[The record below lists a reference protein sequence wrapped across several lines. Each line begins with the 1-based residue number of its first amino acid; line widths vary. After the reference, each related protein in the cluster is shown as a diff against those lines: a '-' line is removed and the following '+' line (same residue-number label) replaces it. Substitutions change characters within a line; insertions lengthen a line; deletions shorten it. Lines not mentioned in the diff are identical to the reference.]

1 MFLQQLAQ
9 IAQLLALEYIAADF
23 QAQALGQAGT
33 RIFHAHHALDPQA
46 QPSGE
51 VVITDL
57 AFNHHHRVSLQQRL
71 RRMKRLGKQR
81 RFNARRAVVEGD
93 KAHLVA
99 FFVLHHPQRDNHPGN
114 GLGITG
120 RLEINNALAGKAA
133 DLTFVLVNRMTGQ
146 VQAQR
151 VLLAFESLLER
162 QFPGLAVVGI
172 DVRIGLDEQAAKQV
186 GVAAVMGARSLFGG
200 LDRFFQR
207 RQQHRTVLVDVGLPG
222 FGLVMEKRPQAVKG
236 TAADQ
241 AIEGALVDALEVNP
255 GAKIEQISERPV
267 LACLGNGFD
276 RPLAHPLDR
285 PKTINDPAFIVYR
298 ELELGGIHIRRVETQ
313 LHAANLFDQ
322 DHHLVGVVH
331 IRRQYRGH
339 KWRRVMGF
347 QPGRLVRH
355 QAVGSGVG
363 FVETVT
369 GEFFHQVENVTC
381 KVRVNIVIGAT
392 FDETATLLGHFFGFF
407 LAHGPAQHVCAAEGI
422 AGHDLGNLHHLF
434 LIQDDAVGWCQ
445 YGLEAFVLIVRVRV
459 RQFGAAVLT
468 VDKVINHA

>member
-1 MFLQQLAQ
+1 
-9 IAQLLALEYIAADF
+9 
-23 QAQALGQAGT
+23 
-33 RIFHAHHALDPQA
+33 
-46 QPSGE
+46 
-51 VVITDL
+51 
-57 AFNHHHRVSLQQRL
+57 
-71 RRMKRLGKQR
+71 MKRLGKQR
-81 RFNARRAVVEGD
+81 RFNARRTVIESD

-120 RLEINNALAGKAA
+120 WLEINNALAGKAA
-133 DLTFVLVNRMTGQ
+133 DLALVLVNRMAGQ
-146 VQAQR
+146 VQAQS

-172 DVRIGLDEQAAKQV
+172 DVRISLDKQPAKQV
-186 GVAAVMGARSLFGG
+186 GVPAVMGARSLFGC

-222 FGLVMEKRPQAVKG
+222 LGLVMEKRPQAVKG

-241 AIEGALVDALEVNP
+241 AIKSTLVDTFEVNP
-255 GAKIEQISERPV
+255 GAEIEQILERAV
-267 LACLGNGFD
+267 LTRLGNGLD

-285 PKTINDPAFIVYR
+285 PQAINDPAFIVHR
-298 ELELGGIHIRRVETQ
+298 ELELRGIHIRRIETQ

-339 KWRRVMGF
+339 KWRRVVGF
-347 QPGRLVRH
+347 QPCGLVRH

-369 GEFFHQVENVTC
+369 GEFFHQVENVTGQ
-381 KVRVNIVIGAT
+381 VSVNIVIGAT
-392 FDETATLLGHFFGFF
+392 FNKATALLGHFFRFF
-407 LAHGPAQHVCAAEGI
+407 LAHGPTQHVSAAEGI
-422 AGHDLGNLHHLF
+422 PGHDLGNLHHLF
-434 LIQDDAVGWCQ
+434 LIQDDAVSGCQ
-445 YGLEAFVLIVRVRV
+445 YRLEAFVLIIGVRV
-459 RQFGAAVLT
+459 RQFGTAVLT